1 MVKQFHLL
9 MKSLYLRFQQ
19 YIHHKKQLVHRYF
32 LDEQLLRKRTHYF
45 RPTQLY
51 LWNLLRPFE
60 QSIQLRA

>member
-1 MVKQFHLL
+1 
-9 MKSLYLRFQQ
+9 
-19 YIHHKKQLVHRYF
+19 LVHRYF